1 MNAADK
7 FSSVFEQCH
16 PLPPVRLGVVNAG
29 HSTVMEAVR
38 AASAMGLCQP
48 VLIGASSSIRTIV
61 KSMKLTVSADQIVN
75 VKDDAEAARTGVRL
89 VRDGK
94 VDVLM
99 KGHVHTDVFMR
110 ALLDTE
116 QGLRLSDRRVSHT
129 FVCDIPKYSKLLQ
142 VTDAAINIEPDL
154 IAKSQILQ
162 NAIYL
167 SHILRIER
175 PLVAVLSAVETVNP
189 AIRSTIDAAALTAM
203 ASRGQIAGAVIDG
216 PLAFDNA
223 ISLRAAQEKSIDS
236 AVAGHSDILLVPDLV
251 SGNILAKNLEYM
263 ADAVLAGIVLGLSA
277 PVVLNSRSDELPSRL
292 ASLALASLAHHRSAA
307 HAATTRCLD
316 GASIDCAPQLEPS
329 CTPPPHQTALTA
341 KLKSSTEAST

>member
-1 MNAADK
+1 MNEADK

-16 PLPPVRLGVVNAG
+16 PLPPVRLGVVNAA

-38 AASAMGLCQP
+38 AASDMGLCQP

-61 KSMKLTVSADQIVN
+61 KSMKLPVTADQIVD
-75 VKDDAEAARTGVRL
+75 VKDDAEAAQTGVRL
-89 VRDGK
+89 VREGK

-116 QGLRLSDRRVSHT
+116 QGLRLPGRRVSHA
-129 FVCDIPKYSKLLQ
+129 FVCDIPKYFKLLQ

-162 NAIYL
+162 NAIAL
-167 SHILRIER
+167 SHILRIDK
-175 PLVAVLSAVETVNP
+175 PLVAVLSAIETINP

-223 ISLRAAQEKSIDS
+223 ISLRAAQEKSIES
-236 AVAGHSDILLVPDLV
+236 PVAGRSDILLVPDLV

-263 ADAVLAGIVLGLSA
+263 SDAVLAGIVLGLSV

-292 ASLALASLAHHRSAA
+292 ASLALASLVHHRSAA
-307 HAATTRCLD
+307 HAAATSCLD
-316 GASIDCAPQLEPS
+316 GASIDCAPQLES
-329 CTPPPHQTALTA
+329 CCKPPPHQIAPAVRLQ
-341 KLKSSTEAST
+341 STTTAST